1 MNFSDDFEPQYDSGD
16 FYSKERQNSAVIIKV
31 YKLLNMDMNGK

>member
-1 MNFSDDFEPQYDSGD
+1 VNFSDDFEPQYDSGD